1 MKIRAVVTAAAFFA
15 GMVGPSF
22 AACDIK
28 DEDKQGVCVDK
39 CFFEFV
45 SVKNRFSTTP
55 DGVEKAKGE
64 RDACYKKCGCEPG
77 SVRE

>member
-1 MKIRAVVTAAAFFA
+1 MKIRAVVTAAALFA

-55 DGVEKAKGE
+55 DGLEKAKTNK
-64 RDACYKKCGCEPG
+64 DACYTKCGCEPG
-77 SVRE
+77 SVKE